1 MRKQPAK
8 KTSSAM
14 KQAILQ
20 GKDRNFSG
28 TTPLRGVFLL
38 KKIKED
44 GIMSKN
50 VGCIF
55 FNPSSFFSQKIKS
68 RQSGLLRKSRGER
81 TDTQAQPTP

>member
-1 MRKQPAK
+1 
-8 KTSSAM
+8 M

-50 VGCIF
+50 VGWIF
-55 FNPSSFFSQKIKS
+55 FQSVIVFLAKDQILTFGSFSKKQ
-68 RQSGLLRKSRGER
+68 RG
-81 TDTQAQPTP
+81 TDRAADAEVAGVFEYV